1 VDFFL
6 KLEGLGEG
14 RRLKGLL
21 STTYPH
27 REKSFEVE
35 GWTQRWGVFIKD
47 KILKERFKKNCHKN
61 LRTRP

>member
-1 VDFFL
+1 VDFF

-35 GWTQRWGVFIKD
+35 GWTQRWQVYK
-47 KILKERFKKNCHKN
+47 RQNCKQEIQEK
-61 LRTRP
+61 LPQDS